1 MQMTKE
7 QRKEYLQRL
16 ACKEKTQEVVEEI
29 IFHCKDLMFLYVHRF
44 NMINDHMG
52 YAAAEDGLIKA
63 INSYNPDKAALFI
76 TYASV
81 CIYNELGM
89 LYRRNKGHNRCISTE
104 EFIGEDL
111 RVEDTLMSSD
121 NIEDTCVS
129 DSMVPII
136 ERMALS
142 EIDSVPSERHR
153 NILTSWLD
161 SGYTLSQMEL
171 AEKHGV
177 SQSYVSQ
184 IISSFRRSLYLK
196 LKSIGVVVK

>member
-7 QRKEYLQRL
+7 QRKARLQEL
-16 ACKEKTQEVVEEI
+16 ACKDKTQDVVEEI
-29 IFHCKDLMFLYVHRF
+29 IAQCSDLMFQYVHKF

-89 LYRRNKGHNRCISTE
+89 LYRRNKGHNRCVSTE

-111 RVEDTLMSSD
+111 RVEDTLMSCD

-142 EIDSVPSERHR
+142 EIDDVPSERHR